1 VLAGELGNSART
13 ALFPLSRLWP
23 LPPVGPDR
31 GRAPVVLVHGFLGH
45 RDMMRPLE
53 RRLRRDGWTQVARV
67 GWDSLRHDLDAIV
80 ARIADAVAGVEGPVD
95 LVGHSLG
102 AVACRAFVRRGGS
115 ARVRHFVSLGGP
127 HAGTALYRFVPGPL
141 RGVLD
146 PNGPFVASMRSDVEP
161 VPTTVIR
168 AEWDHQILP
177 PVRASLP
184 GAREVVL
191 PGVGHNGLLWA
202 RKAHDA
208 VVGALT

>member
-1 VLAGELGNSART
+1 
-13 ALFPLSRLWP
+13 
-23 LPPVGPDR
+23 
-31 GRAPVVLVHGFLGH
+31 
-45 RDMMRPLE
+45 
-53 RRLRRDGWTQVARV
+53 
-67 GWDSLRHDLDAIV
+67 
-80 ARIADAVAGVEGPVD
+80 
-95 LVGHSLG
+95 
-102 AVACRAFVRRGGS
+102 
-115 ARVRHFVSLGGP
+115 
-127 HAGTALYRFVPGPL
+127 L